1 MQWWCAARG
10 SAWTWSWQAYPGVWL
25 LVLAIALAY
34 WRFFGFGRRLPA
46 RHADTNAD
54 EAAGSRG
61 VPPRGWPGWFVTGL
75 LCLWIALDWPV
86 GALGAG
92 YLASVHM
99 LQFVLIALV
108 APPLILLG
116 VPAGRPALRAG
127 PWNLLELATHPLIA
141 LVLFNLVIIFTHLP
155 SVVDSLMAS
164 QLGSFLID
172 MVWLAGGVVFWW
184 PIILD
189 RPARPGFG
197 FPMKIGYLILA
208 TIVNTGTFLYLTFS
222 ELPVYSTYELA
233 PPVYG
238 ISARDDQTL
247 AGLLMK
253 VGTAAVLWT
262 AIGVLFYLWYR
273 EESDEPSSTSHA

>member
-25 LVLAIALAY
+25 FVLVRSASRTGGSLDSGGGCSLGLGGAHAE
-34 WRFFGFGRRLPA
+34 GTPA
-46 RHADTNAD
+46 
-54 EAAGSRG
+54 GRG
-61 VPPRGWPGWFVTGL
+61 VPPRGWPGWFLAGL
-75 LCLWIALDWPV
+75 LCLWLGLDWPV

-116 VPAGRPALRAG
+116 VPPGRPELRAG
-127 PWNLLELATHPLIA
+127 SRGLLRLATHPLIA

-172 MVWLAGGVVFWW
+172 MVWLAGGMVFWW

-197 FPMKIGYLILA
+197 NPMKIGYLILA

-222 ELPVYSTYELA
+222 ELPIYSTYELA

-238 ISARDDQTL
+238 ISARDDQTSGGP
-247 AGLLMK
+247 AHEGRHRGGS
-253 VGTAAVLWT
+253 VDRDRSPVLS
-262 AIGVLFYLWYR
+262 VV
-273 EESDEPSSTSHA
+273 S